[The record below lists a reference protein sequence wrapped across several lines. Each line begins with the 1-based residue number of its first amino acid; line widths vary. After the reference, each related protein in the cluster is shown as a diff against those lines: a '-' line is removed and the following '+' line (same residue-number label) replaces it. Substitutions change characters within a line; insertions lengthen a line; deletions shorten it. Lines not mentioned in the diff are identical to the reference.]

1 MFPSELEVELAGV
14 LEMLVPRAWRGEMAR
29 LACDSGGRR
38 FVVEVA
44 VFVLPTKGVV
54 VTEVRL
60 ADVVNVENDVLV
72 IVSTIVVG

>member
-1 MFPSELEVELAGV
+1 MFPSELEVELDGALETV
-14 LEMLVPRAWRGEMAR
+14 LTAWRGEMAR
-29 LACDSGGRR
+29 LACDGAGRR
-38 FVVEVA
+38 FVAEVA
-44 VFVLPTKGVV
+44 GFVLPTKGSV

>member
-1 MFPSELEVELAGV
+1 MFPSELEVALPGA
-14 LEMLVPRAWRGEMAR
+14 LEMVVLGAWRGEMAR
-29 LACDSGGRR
+29 LACDGAGRR
-38 FVVEVA
+38 FVAEVA
-44 VFVLPTKGVV
+44 GFVLPTKGVV